1 MKNLEHIFFDLTD
14 QFIELCVKSR
24 VEDKAIILEMKESL
38 LDLYT
43 QVDISIGEDFF
54 VPQYTVNSLHEA
66 FGQIHK
72 CEKVYLDRIQKQNYF
87 F

>member
-38 LDLYT
+38 LELYA
-43 QVDISIGEDFF
+43 QVDVHLDSDFF

-66 FGQIHK
+66 YGQIHK
-72 CEKVYLDRIQKQNYF
+72 CTKVYLDRIEKQNYF